1 MLMEF
6 LYYLLACAAYIALIW
21 GLPRVL
27 PEETSPLLRWLH
39 WGTSVLCLLALV
51 VPALTRGNSTFQSL
65 GLFCGVLLVSGL
77 LAGIRRRLQVTG
89 RPALATTQAVLAGLA
104 APVLLGLSLHST
116 SSDVAYTDGDYTVTV
131 TEHVFFMDDEPGFA
145 EVKLYRSHLWF
156 FDEYLGHIASNR
168 MDEKV
173 PELKAWWQQVSAI
186 SFETSTRGEAVH
198 QGVAVPFEVNPPY
211 HGGDKL
217 PQAVDTTP
225 LPTPL
230 AAPKTYESEADKV
243 YTYVEEMPHLPGTVG
258 LGPVVDAVQQRLV
271 VSPRTEEGRLFV
283 ALTISETGDVQ
294 DVRILK
300 GLNPAVDLTVLKA
313 VRRLPRFE
321 PGRQNMRPVKV
332 SLTIPIMVLRRYSRK
347 PYPRTPPVKPQ
358 PVDPTVPDLSD
369 LSAS

>member
-1 MLMEF
+1 MEY
-6 LYYLLACAAYIALIW
+6 LYCLLACAAYVTLIW

-27 PEETSPLLRWLH
+27 PEEVSPLIRWLH
-39 WGTSVLCLLALV
+39 WGISVLCLLALA
-51 VPALTRGNSTFQSL
+51 VPALTRGNSTFRSL

-77 LAGIRRRLQVTG
+77 LAGIRRRLQVTSQ
-89 RPALATTQAVLAGLA
+89 PVLATTQAVLVGIV
-104 APVLLGLSLHST
+104 APLLLGLSLDST

-186 SFETSTRGEAVH
+186 SFETSTRGEALH

-211 HGGDKL
+211 HGGDRL
-217 PQAVDTTP
+217 PQAVATTP
-225 LPTPL
+225 LPTPPV
-230 AAPKTYESEADKV
+230 AAETYVSEVDKV

-258 LGPVVDAVQQRLV
+258 LAPVVDAVQQRLV
-271 VSPRTEEGRLFV
+271 VSPRTEEGRLFI

-300 GLNPAVDLTVLKA
+300 GLNPTVNSIVLSA

-321 PGRQNMRPVKV
+321 PGRQNTRPVKV
-332 SLTIPIMVLRRYSRK
+332 SLTLPIMVLRNYPRK
-347 PYPRTPPVKPQ
+347 PYTRKHPVKPQ
-358 PVDPTVPDLSD
+358 PVDPTVPDLSS
-369 LSAS
+369 LEPS